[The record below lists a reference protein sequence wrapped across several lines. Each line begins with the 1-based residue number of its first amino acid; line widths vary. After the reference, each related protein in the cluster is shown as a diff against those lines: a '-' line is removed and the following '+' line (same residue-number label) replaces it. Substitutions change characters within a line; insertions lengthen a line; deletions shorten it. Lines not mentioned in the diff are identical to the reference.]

1 MEGTPMDDALRHAVQ
16 LFNDGEFSEF
26 QDALEGLTS
35 HTRASSERQFYSLLD
50 NLAEAMLQLGD
61 GDLEDAEQMIA
72 GALRKLDEFVPR
84 FRDLNVQSLR
94 DDFRQVLVELRD
106 VREGRRPD
114 PAPSRLPRL
123 RVVAD

>member
-1 MEGTPMDDALRHAVQ
+1 MDEGLRHAVQ

-35 HTRASSERQFYSLLD
+35 STRASSERQFYSLLD

-84 FRDLNVQSLR
+84 FRDLNVQALR

-106 VREGRRPD
+106 AREGRRPD

>member
-1 MEGTPMDDALRHAVQ
+1 MDDALRHAVH
-16 LFNDGEFSEF
+16 LFNEGEFSEF

-35 HTRASSERQFYSLLD
+35 STRASSERQFYSLLD

-84 FRDLNVQSLR
+84 FRDLNVESLR

-106 VREGRRPD
+106 AREGRRPD

>member
-1 MEGTPMDDALRHAVQ
+1 MDEGLRHAVQ

-35 HTRASSERQFYSLLD
+35 STRASSERQFYSLLD

-84 FRDLNVQSLR
+84 FRDLNVQALR

>member
-1 MEGTPMDDALRHAVQ
+1 MDDSLRHAVQ
-16 LFNDGEFSEF
+16 LFNEGEFSEF
-26 QDALEGLTS
+26 QDALDGLTS
-35 HTRASSERQFYSLLD
+35 NTRASSERQFYSLLD

-61 GDLEDAEQMIA
+61 GDLLDAEQMIA

-84 FRDLNVQSLR
+84 FRDLNVESLR

-106 VREGRRPD
+106 AREGRRPD
-114 PAPSRLPRL
+114 PAPSRMPRL